1 MKRRLV
7 VLLGAGIAVLGLSQI
22 AAGAQD
28 ASAEQAVR
36 QAEEQRCEALTH
48 GDIATVER
56 IMSDDSTYTHSS
68 GETQNKAAFVGDL
81 KSGKR
86 VYKELKEDDVQ
97 VRVYGNTAV
106 LTARTDLHVM
116 NAGKDLQF
124 PMRIT
129 VVYVNAGAQWRMV
142 TYQSTRLAQ

>member
-1 MKRRLV
+1 
-7 VLLGAGIAVLGLSQI
+7 
-22 AAGAQD
+22 
-28 ASAEQAVR
+28 
-36 QAEEQRCEALTH
+36 
-48 GDIATVER
+48 
-56 IMSDDSTYTHSS
+56 MSDDSTYTHSS

-129 VVYVNAGAQWRMV
+129 VVYVNAGGQWRMV